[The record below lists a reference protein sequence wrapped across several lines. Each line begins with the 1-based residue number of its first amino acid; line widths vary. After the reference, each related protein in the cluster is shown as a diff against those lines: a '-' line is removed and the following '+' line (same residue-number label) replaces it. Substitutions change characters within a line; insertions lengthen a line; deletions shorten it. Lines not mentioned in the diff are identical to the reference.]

1 MGCRNVTISYILR
14 HKRKHVDTRDKKQ
27 HWGKISGI
35 AVFTLALLAVA
46 SPTHALTSISQ
57 GYSTTDSV
65 SIGSIVSLK
74 TNSTDQVNAAT
85 SGNANSILGV
95 VINDAN
101 SLLSLSSTNAKQI
114 QVGTSGI
121 LEVLVSDIGGD
132 IKQGDSITSSSIN
145 GVGMKATINT
155 KVVGIAQENLSS
167 SNSSNQTY
175 TDKAGKTHNVRLGQI
190 AVLVNVADF
199 YKQPDRTIIPSA
211 FQNIANTVAGKK
223 VNALPII
230 ISIAIFFVT
239 LIVVSSI
246 VYSMIKS
253 SIISV
258 GRNPMSQSAIYRGM
272 LQMSALVVGILA
284 VAVVSIY
291 LVLSKF

>member
-1 MGCRNVTISYILR
+1 MFQV
-14 HKRKHVDTRDKKQ
+14 
-27 HWGKISGI
+27 I
-35 AVFTLALLAVA
+35 AALALATIAMFVPV
-46 SPTHALTSISQ
+46 SALTSISQ

-74 TNSTDQVNAAT
+74 TNSTDQVSAAT
-85 SGNANSILGV
+85 TDNANSILGV

-101 SLLSLSSTNAKQI
+101 SLLSLSSTNDKQI

-145 GVGMKATINT
+145 GVGMKATVNT
-155 KVVGIAQENLSS
+155 KVVGIAQESLSS
-167 SNSSNQTY
+167 SNSSNQSY
-175 TDKAGKTHNVRLGQI
+175 KDKAGKSHSVRVGQI
-190 AVLVNVADF
+190 AVLINVTDF
-199 YKQPDRTIIPSA
+199 FKQPDKTVIPSA

-230 ISIAIFFVT
+230 ISMTIFLVT

>member
-1 MGCRNVTISYILR
+1 MAISYILR
-14 HKRKHVDTRDKKQ
+14 HKRKRVETRDTKR
-27 HWGKISGI
+27 HMGKFSVVAGL
-35 AVFTLALLAVA
+35 VLAVVA
-46 SPTHALTSISQ
+46 LAAPVSALTSISQ

-74 TNSTDQVNAAT
+74 ANSTDQVSAAT
-85 SGNANSILGV
+85 TDNANNILGV
-95 VINDAN
+95 VINDSN
-101 SLLSLSSTNAKQI
+101 SLLSLSSTNSKQI

-121 LEVLVSDIGGD
+121 VEVLVSDINGD

-145 GVGMKATINT
+145 GVGMKATVNT
-155 KVVGIAQENLSS
+155 KVVGIAQESLTS
-167 SNSSNQTY
+167 SNSSNQSY
-175 TDKAGKTHNVRLGQI
+175 TDKAGKTHSVRLGQI
-190 AVLVNVADF
+190 AVLVNVTDF
-199 YKQPDRTIIPSA
+199 FRQPDKTIIPSA

-230 ISIAIFFVT
+230 ISITIFLVT